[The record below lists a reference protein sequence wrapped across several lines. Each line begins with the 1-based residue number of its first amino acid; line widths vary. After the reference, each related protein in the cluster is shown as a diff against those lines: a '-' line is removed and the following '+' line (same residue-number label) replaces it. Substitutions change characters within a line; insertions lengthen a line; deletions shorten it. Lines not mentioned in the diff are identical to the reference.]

1 MEHSIGKLLK
11 IAHTSLNVELDEIAR
26 PQGLTGVQ
34 MTIIDFLRI
43 SLSSVTQKDIE
54 NEFHIQSSTVTV
66 LIDKLEAKKLVKRYK
81 STRDRRVNKVQLTTF
96 GLKTSESIKGYIEE
110 HDKSIMSKYTPEEQ
124 QVILKF
130 LKSFEK

>member
-54 NEFHIQSSTVTV
+54 NEFHIQRI
-66 LIDKLEAKKLVKRYK
+66 LYYAD
-81 STRDRRVNKVQLTTF
+81 F
-96 GLKTSESIKGYIEE
+96 GKQTA
-110 HDKSIMSKYTPEEQ
+110 
-124 QVILKF
+124 
-130 LKSFEK
+130 